1 MVKSPWRGAARGAA
15 FLLLTAGL
23 LVIYLAAMPFGRR
36 VTARVRR
43 AWCAG
48 TCWLLGVRLGCRG
61 RPFTDCPT
69 LFVAN
74 HVSYIDIVVLGAILD
89 GTFIAKAEVAGWP
102 LFGQLGRLTRTFFVR
117 RHWRQARIQRNDLAA
132 RMRANE
138 SFVLFAEGTSTDGL
152 SVHRLKT
159 SLLSVAEP
167 WILDCPV
174 AVQAVTLAYVRLADG
189 TLVGPSNCDLYAW
202 HGDAELLPHLWNVLQ
217 RTGVELQVS
226 IHEPVLSWSVQSRKV
241 LGRQLRDEL
250 AGQLA
255 ASYAAAR
262 EPAPGTLA
270 QAIAAEAH

>member
-1 MVKSPWRGAARGAA
+1 MERNRWRGVARGAA
-15 FLLLTAGL
+15 FLLLTSVL
-23 LVIYLAAMPFGRR
+23 LALYLVAMLLGRR

-43 AWCAG
+43 AWCGG
-48 TCWLLGVRLGCRG
+48 TCWLLGVRIGSSG

-74 HVSYIDIVVLGAILD
+74 HVSYIDIVALGAILD

-132 RMRANE
+132 RMRADE

-152 SVHRLKT
+152 TVHRLKT

-174 AVQAVTLAYVRLADG
+174 AVQGVTLAYVRLADG
-189 TLVGPSNCDLYAW
+189 TPVGPSNCDLYAW

-217 RTGVELQVS
+217 MSGVELQVS

-262 EPAPGTLA
+262 EPAPGALT
-270 QAIAAEAH
+270 QAITAEAH